1 MHQSSNGLL
10 RAWMARAVAPAIVGG
25 KELFGVT
32 SVDLAIIA
40 VDRSFAIDQLF
51 GDAGGVQL
59 ERCKP

>member
-1 MHQSSNGLL
+1 
-10 RAWMARAVAPAIVGG
+10 MARAVAPAIVGE

-32 SVDLAIIA
+32 SVDIAIIA

-51 GDAGGVQL
+51 GDASGIQL